1 MKQAS
6 LTDFGIQ
13 QIHVRKSIGV
23 HGTVHAR
30 PGSEGIN
37 LSHVIQSLATY
48 KEKQIASIDV
58 ELLMAGYLGE
68 GKTGT

>member
-1 MKQAS
+1 MYTE
-6 LTDFGIQ
+6 LYMLDL
-13 QIHVRKSIGV
+13 V
-23 HGTVHAR
+23 HG
-30 PGSEGIN
+30 GFN

-58 ELLMAGYLGE
+58 ELFMAGYLGE